1 MANLADGKVIYKTE
15 IDDSSVES
23 DLNKSNKKI
32 EDSTKETAN
41 KQKKEYKETSE
52 EYGKQAEKRVD
63 DTKSTNK
70 KIENETD
77 ETSGK
82 MSKIWEGVSIG
93 IGAKFA
99 DLALDV
105 GKSLGEMAIG
115 GAINLDKAMNQFS
128 ASTGVAKEDLK
139 GYEDV
144 LKNIYAN
151 NYGESFDDIAN
162 AMGNVK
168 QQFGDL
174 GEEKLQEITESAFT
188 LRDTFDF
195 DVNESVRS
203 AKMMMDQFGL
213 SSGEAFNLIAQGA
226 QNGLDK
232 NGDLLDSINEY
243 SVHFSQ
249 LGFTAD
255 DMFNMLE
262 NGAKNG
268 TFSVDKLGD
277 AVKEF
282 GIRMKDGTASDTLK
296 SMGLDA
302 DALANKFAKG
312 GDDAKEAFM
321 QVSKALNE
329 MDDPLS
335 QSQAGVAMFG
345 TMFEDLGAEGINAL
359 TNLNGEFD
367 GTIDSMS
374 QINEVKYDDFGSM
387 IEGLKRQVE
396 LLLLPLGDSLVP
408 ILGTLIDTVFP
419 VLTSILTPLI
429 EIIGAVSPPILQIIQ
444 SLQPLI
450 DLITA
455 VLVPL
460 IQVLGS
466 TFSGVFSGIAST
478 VSGVIGNVTGI
489 LNGIITFIK
498 GVFTGSW
505 RTAWDGIKQ
514 IFSNIVSGFANIF
527 KSPINWIIDGI
538 NGFIGGLNKI
548 KIPDWVP
555 LVGGKGFHLS
565 KIPRLKVGMDFVPS
579 DYFPAYLDYGE
590 RVMPKEE
597 NAIYSKLGGIQG
609 ILNNSFFN
617 NGPEFDYERFAN
629 IIANLDFSIYM
640 DSDKVGGKVT
650 NSVDK
655 NMGITGTRK
664 DRFGV

>member
-1 MANLADGKVIYKTE
+1 MADGKVVYKTE

-32 EDSTKETAN
+32 EVSTKETAN

-52 EYGKQAEKRVD
+52 EFGKQAEKRVD

-70 KIENETD
+70 KIENNTD
-77 ETSGK
+77 ESSGK
-82 MSKIWEGVSIG
+82 MAKIWEGVSIG

-105 GKSLGEMAIG
+105 GKSLGEMALG

-128 ASTGVAKEDLK
+128 ASTGVAKDDLK

-144 LKNIYAN
+144 LKNIYGN
-151 NYGESFDDIAN
+151 NYGDSFEDIAQ

-168 QQFGDL
+168 QQMGNL
-174 GEEKLQEITESAFT
+174 TGEELQRVTENAFA

-203 AKMMMDQFGL
+203 AKMMMDQFGIA
-213 SSGEAFNLIAQGA
+213 SDEAFNLIAQGA
-226 QNGLDK
+226 QKGLNK
-232 NGDLLDSINEY
+232 NGDLLDTVNEY
-243 SVHFSQ
+243 SVHFKQ
-249 LGFTAD
+249 LGFDAK

-262 NGAKNG
+262 NGAENG
-268 TFSVDKLGD
+268 TFSMDALAD

-282 GIRMKDGTASDTLK
+282 GIKMKNGSASEVLQT
-296 SMGLDA
+296 MGLDA
-302 DALANKFAKG
+302 DNLAMKFAKG
-312 GDDAKEAFM
+312 GDDAKEAFA
-321 QVSKALNE
+321 QVAQSLSE
-329 MDDPLS
+329 MDDPLA
-335 QSQAGVAMFG
+335 QSQAGVTLFG
-345 TMFEDLGAEGINAL
+345 TKFEDLGTKGILAL

-367 GTIDSMS
+367 STIDTMG

-387 IEGLKRQVE
+387 LEGLKRQVE
-396 LLLLPLGDSLVP
+396 LLLLPLGDALVP

-419 VLTSILTPLI
+419 ILTSLLTPLI
-429 EIIGAVSPPILQIIQ
+429 EIIGAISPPILQIIQ

-450 DLITA
+450 DMITSILIP
-455 VLVPL
+455 V

-466 TFSGVFSGIAST
+466 IFSSVFSGIAST

-498 GVFTGSW
+498 GVFTGNW
-505 RTAWDGIKQ
+505 KTAWNGIKQ
-514 IFSNIVSGFANIF
+514 VFSNIVNGFANIF
-527 KSPINWIIDGI
+527 KAPINWIIDGI
-538 NGFIGGLNKI
+538 NGFISGINKI

-555 LVGGKGFHLS
+555 FVGGKGFKIS
-565 KIPRLKVGMDFVPS
+565 KIPRLKVGMDFVPN

-590 RVMPKEE
+590 RVMTKEE
-597 NAIYSKLGGIQG
+597 NTIYSKLGGMQG
-609 ILNNSFFN
+609 ILNNSFIK
-617 NGPEFDYERFAN
+617 NGTEIDYERLFD
-629 IIANLDFSIYM
+629 IVQSINFDVYM
-640 DSDKVGGKVT
+640 DSEKVGGKVT

-655 NMGITGTRK
+655 KMGITGIRK
-664 DRFGV
+664 ERYGV

>member
-1 MANLADGKVIYKTE
+1 MADGKVVYKTE

-32 EDSTKETAN
+32 EVSTKETAN

-52 EYGKQAEKRVD
+52 EFGKQAEKRVD

-70 KIENETD
+70 KIENNTD
-77 ETSGK
+77 ESSGK
-82 MSKIWEGVSIG
+82 MAKIWEGVSIG

-105 GKSLGEMAIG
+105 GKSLGEMALG

-128 ASTGVAKEDLK
+128 ASTGVAKDDLK

-144 LKNIYAN
+144 LKNIYGN
-151 NYGESFDDIAN
+151 NYGDSFEDIAQ

-168 QQFGDL
+168 QQMGDL
-174 GEEKLQEITESAFT
+174 TGEELQRVTENAFA

-203 AKMMMDQFGL
+203 AKMMMDQFGIA
-213 SSGEAFNLIAQGA
+213 SDEAFNLIAQGA
-226 QNGLDK
+226 QKGLNK
-232 NGDLLDSINEY
+232 NGDLLDTVNEY
-243 SVHFSQ
+243 SVHFKQ
-249 LGFTAD
+249 LGFDAK

-262 NGAKNG
+262 NGAENG
-268 TFSVDKLGD
+268 TFSMDALAD

-282 GIRMKDGTASDTLK
+282 GIKMKDGSASEVLQT
-296 SMGLDA
+296 MGLDA
-302 DALANKFAKG
+302 DNLAMKFANG
-312 GDDAKEAFM
+312 GDDAKEAFA
-321 QVSKALNE
+321 QVAQSLSE
-329 MDDPLS
+329 MDDPLA
-335 QSQAGVAMFG
+335 QSQAGVTLFG
-345 TMFEDLGAEGINAL
+345 TKFEDLGTKGILAL

-367 GTIDSMS
+367 STIDTMG

-387 IEGLKRQVE
+387 LEGLKRQVE
-396 LLLLPLGDSLVP
+396 LLLLPLGDALVP

-419 VLTSILTPLI
+419 ILTSLLTPLI
-429 EIIGAVSPPILQIIQ
+429 EIIGAISPPILQIIQ

-450 DLITA
+450 DMITSI
-455 VLVPL
+455 LVPV

-466 TFSGVFSGIAST
+466 IFSSVFSGIAST

-498 GVFTGSW
+498 GVFTGNW
-505 RTAWDGIKQ
+505 KTAWNGIKQ
-514 IFSNIVSGFANIF
+514 VFSNIVNGFANIF
-527 KSPINWIIDGI
+527 KAPINWIIDGI
-538 NGFIGGLNKI
+538 NGFISGINKI

-555 LVGGKGFHLS
+555 FVGGKGFKIS
-565 KIPRLKVGMDFVPS
+565 KIPRLKVGMDFVPN

-590 RVMPKEE
+590 RVMTKEE
-597 NAIYSKLGGIQG
+597 NTIYSKLGGMQG
-609 ILNNSFFN
+609 ILNNSFIK
-617 NGPEFDYERFAN
+617 NGTEIDYERLFD
-629 IIANLDFSIYM
+629 IVQSINFDVYM
-640 DSDKVGGKVT
+640 DSEKVGGKVT

-655 NMGITGTRK
+655 KMGITGIRK
-664 DRFGV
+664 ERYGV

>member
-1 MANLADGKVIYKTE
+1 MADGKVVYKTE

-32 EDSTKETAN
+32 EVSTKETAN

-52 EYGKQAEKRVD
+52 EFGKQAEKRVD

-70 KIENETD
+70 KIENNTD
-77 ETSGK
+77 ESSGK
-82 MSKIWEGVSIG
+82 MAKIWEGVSIG

-105 GKSLGEMAIG
+105 GKSLGEMALG

-128 ASTGVAKEDLK
+128 ASTGVAKDDLK

-144 LKNIYAN
+144 LKNIYGN
-151 NYGESFDDIAN
+151 NYGDSFEDIAQ

-168 QQFGDL
+168 QQMGDL
-174 GEEKLQEITESAFT
+174 TGEELQRVTENAFA

-203 AKMMMDQFGL
+203 AKMMMDQFGIA
-213 SSGEAFNLIAQGA
+213 SDEAFNLIAQGA
-226 QNGLDK
+226 QKGLNK
-232 NGDLLDSINEY
+232 NGDLLDTVNEY
-243 SVHFSQ
+243 SVHFKQ
-249 LGFTAD
+249 LGFDAK

-262 NGAKNG
+262 NGAENG
-268 TFSVDKLGD
+268 TFSMDALAE

-282 GIRMKDGTASDTLK
+282 GIKMKDGSASEVLQT
-296 SMGLDA
+296 MGLDA
-302 DALANKFAKG
+302 DNLAMKFANG
-312 GDDAKEAFM
+312 GDDAKEAFA
-321 QVSKALNE
+321 QVAQSLSE
-329 MDDPLS
+329 MDDPLA
-335 QSQAGVAMFG
+335 QSQAGVTLFG
-345 TMFEDLGAEGINAL
+345 TKFEDLGTKGILAL

-367 GTIDSMS
+367 STIDTMG

-387 IEGLKRQVE
+387 LEGLKRQVE
-396 LLLLPLGDSLVP
+396 LLLLPLGDALVP

-419 VLTSILTPLI
+419 ILTSLLTPLI
-429 EIIGAVSPPILQIIQ
+429 EIIGAISPPILQIIQ

-450 DLITA
+450 DMITSI
-455 VLVPL
+455 LVPV

-466 TFSGVFSGIAST
+466 IFSSVFSGIAST

-498 GVFTGSW
+498 GVFTGNW
-505 RTAWDGIKQ
+505 KTAWNGIKQ
-514 IFSNIVSGFANIF
+514 VFSNIVNGFANIF
-527 KSPINWIIDGI
+527 KAPINWIIDGI
-538 NGFIGGLNKI
+538 NGFISGINKI

-555 LVGGKGFHLS
+555 FVGGKGFKIS
-565 KIPRLKVGMDFVPS
+565 KIPRLKVGMDFVPN

-590 RVMPKEE
+590 RVMTKEE
-597 NAIYSKLGGIQG
+597 NTIYSKLGGMQG
-609 ILNNSFFN
+609 ILNNSFIK
-617 NGPEFDYERFAN
+617 NGTEIDYERLFD
-629 IIANLDFSIYM
+629 IVQSINFDVYM
-640 DSDKVGGKVT
+640 DSEKVGGKVT

-655 NMGITGTRK
+655 KMGITGIRK
-664 DRFGV
+664 ERYGV

>member
-1 MANLADGKVIYKTE
+1 MINLADGKVIYKTE

-32 EDSTKETAN
+32 EDSTKETSN

-77 ETSGK
+77 ESSGK
-82 MSKIWEGVSIG
+82 MAKIWEGVSIG

-105 GKSLGEMAIG
+105 SKSLGEMAVG

-151 NYGESFDDIAN
+151 NYGDSFDDIAQ

-168 QQFGDL
+168 QQMGDL
-174 GEEKLQEITESAFT
+174 TGDELQKVTENAFA

-203 AKMMMDQFGL
+203 AKMMMDQFGIT
-213 SSGEAFNLIAQGA
+213 SSEAFNLIAQGA
-226 QNGLDK
+226 QGGLDK

-243 SVHFSQ
+243 SVHFKQ
-249 LGFTAD
+249 LGFNAD
-255 DMFNMLE
+255 DMFNMLK
-262 NGAKNG
+262 NGAQNG

-282 GIRMKDGTASDTLK
+282 GIRMKDGSANDTLK
-296 SMGLDA
+296 EMGLNA
-302 DALANKFAKG
+302 DKLSSKFAKG
-312 GDDAKEAFM
+312 GDDAKEAFA
-321 QVSKALNE
+321 QVAQALGE
-329 MDDPLS
+329 MDDPLE
-335 QSQAGVAMFG
+335 QSQAGVALFG
-345 TMFEDLGAEGINAL
+345 TMFEDLGTDGILAL
-359 TNLNGEFD
+359 TNLNGEFNSTVD
-367 GTIDSMS
+367 TMGK
-374 QINEVKYDDFGSM
+374 INEVKYDDFGSM
-387 IEGLKRQVE
+387 VEGLKRQVE

-408 ILGTLIDTVFP
+408 ILGTLIDTIFP
-419 VLTSILTPLI
+419 VLSSLLSPLI
-429 EIIGAVSPPILQIIQ
+429 EIIGAVSPPILEIIK

-450 DLITA
+450 DMITA
-455 VLVPL
+455 LLVPT

-466 TFSGVFSGIAST
+466 VFSEIFSGIAST
-478 VSGVIGNVTGI
+478 VSSYIGNVTGV

-498 GVFTGSW
+498 GVFTGNW
-505 RTAWDGIKQ
+505 RMAWDGIKQ

-548 KIPDWVP
+548 KVPDWVP
-555 LVGGKGFHLS
+555 VVGGKGFHIS
-565 KIPRLKVGMDFVPS
+565 KIPRLKVGMDFVPN

-617 NGPEFDYERFAN
+617 NSPEFDYDRLAK
-629 IIANLDFSIYM
+629 IISDLDLSIYM
-640 DSDKVGGKVT
+640 DSDKVGSKVT
-650 NSVDK
+650 DSIDK
-655 NMGITGTRK
+655 NMGIIGTRK
-664 DRFGV
+664 DRFSV

>member
-1 MANLADGKVIYKTE
+1 MADGKVVYKTE

-32 EDSTKETAN
+32 EVSTKETAN

-52 EYGKQAEKRVD
+52 EFGKQAEKRVD

-70 KIENETD
+70 KIENNTD
-77 ETSGK
+77 ESSGK
-82 MSKIWEGVSIG
+82 MAKIWEGVSIG

-105 GKSLGEMAIG
+105 GKSLGEMALG

-128 ASTGVAKEDLK
+128 ASTGVAKDDLK

-144 LKNIYAN
+144 LKNIYGN
-151 NYGESFDDIAN
+151 NYGDSFEDIAQ

-168 QQFGDL
+168 QQMGNL
-174 GEEKLQEITESAFT
+174 TGEELQRVTENAFA

-203 AKMMMDQFGL
+203 AKMMMDQFGIA
-213 SSGEAFNLIAQGA
+213 SDEAFNLIAQGA
-226 QNGLDK
+226 QKGLNK
-232 NGDLLDSINEY
+232 NGDLLDTVNEY
-243 SVHFSQ
+243 SVHFKQ
-249 LGFTAD
+249 LGFDAK

-262 NGAKNG
+262 NGAENG
-268 TFSVDKLGD
+268 TFSMDALAD

-282 GIRMKDGTASDTLK
+282 GIKMKNGSASEVLQT
-296 SMGLDA
+296 MGLDA
-302 DALANKFAKG
+302 DNLAMKFAKG
-312 GDDAKEAFM
+312 GDDAKEAFA
-321 QVSKALNE
+321 QVAQSLSE
-329 MDDPLS
+329 MDDPLA
-335 QSQAGVAMFG
+335 QSQAGVTLFG
-345 TMFEDLGAEGINAL
+345 TKFEDLGTKGILAL

-367 GTIDSMS
+367 STIDTMG

-387 IEGLKRQVE
+387 LEGLKRQVE
-396 LLLLPLGDSLVP
+396 LLLLPLGDALVP

-419 VLTSILTPLI
+419 ILTSLLTPLI
-429 EIIGAVSPPILQIIQ
+429 EIIGAISPPILQIIQ

-450 DLITA
+450 DMITSI
-455 VLVPL
+455 LVPV

-466 TFSGVFSGIAST
+466 IFSSVFSGIAST

-498 GVFTGSW
+498 GVFTGNW
-505 RTAWDGIKQ
+505 KTAWNGIKQ
-514 IFSNIVSGFANIF
+514 VFSNIVNGFANIF
-527 KSPINWIIDGI
+527 KAPINWIIDGI
-538 NGFIGGLNKI
+538 NGFISGINKI

-555 LVGGKGFHLS
+555 FVGGKGFKIS
-565 KIPRLKVGMDFVPS
+565 KIPRLKVGMDFVPN

-590 RVMPKEE
+590 RVMTKEE
-597 NAIYSKLGGIQG
+597 NTIYSKLGGMQG
-609 ILNNSFFN
+609 ILNNSFIK
-617 NGPEFDYERFAN
+617 NGTEIDYERLFD
-629 IIANLDFSIYM
+629 IVQSINFDVYM
-640 DSDKVGGKVT
+640 DSEKVGGKVT

-655 NMGITGTRK
+655 KMGITGIRK
-664 DRFGV
+664 ERYGV